1 MKGPARVRAPG
12 RTRHPT
18 ARKTNW
24 TNSPFRRSATTAAV
38 PFDLGW
44 DRYIRTDRIAAG
56 RDVKLA
62 GIDFRVGN
70 KFGLAYTPNRLVI
83 FALMLGA
90 STDPR
95 RNHAH
100 VTNREVLVT

>member
-1 MKGPARVRAPG
+1 VRPEGPVIQRQERRIGQIHRFGVLRQLP
-12 RTRHPT
+12 
-18 ARKTNW
+18 
-24 TNSPFRRSATTAAV
+24 PFPSTSAGIDTV
-38 PFDLGW
+38 
-44 DRYIRTDRIAAG
+44 AG

-62 GIDFRVGN
+62 GIDFRLGN